1 MQIERPAD
9 GPALIVGHRGARGL
23 APENTIASFETA
35 RQIGVDWVELDV
47 HVSKDDQ
54 LVVMHDATVD
64 RTTDG
69 HGYLRDM
76 TLSEIRG
83 LDAGSWFD
91 SRFAGQ
97 KVPTLPE
104 VLEWGKGEPG
114 LVIELKG
121 GFQQA
126 LVPKVVDLIW
136 NHDRVSQVI
145 LISFNH
151 RAIQHVKALR
161 PEIRTGILYVARLVN
176 SVAVA
181 RDVGADA
188 LHPNYNYVDPDLVH
202 EAHTA
207 GLAVSTWTVNE
218 PEIMGKLVEM
228 GVDSI
233 ATDYPDRLVAVVE
246 DPQRAEHRQS

>member
-1 MQIERPAD
+1 MQTRKAID
-9 GPALIVGHRGARGL
+9 GPVLVVGHRGARGL
-23 APENTIASFETA
+23 APENTIASFDTA

-47 HVSKDDQ
+47 HVSRDDQ

-76 TLSEIRG
+76 TLAEIKA
-83 LDAGSWFD
+83 LDAGEWFD

-104 VLEWGKGEPG
+104 VLEWSEGELG

-121 GFQQA
+121 GFQQG
-126 LVPKVVDLIW
+126 LVPKVVDLLW
-136 NHDRVSQVI
+136 KHDRVDQVI

-151 RAIQHVKALR
+151 RAIQHVKALS
-161 PEIRTGILYVARLVN
+161 PEIRAGILYVARLVN

-207 GLAVSTWTVNE
+207 GLAVSTWTVND
-218 PEIMGKLVEM
+218 PEIMSKLIDM
-228 GVDSI
+228 GIDSI
-233 ATDYPDRLVAVVE
+233 ATDYPDRLMAVAHE
-246 DPQRAEHRQS
+246 PEGKE

>member
-1 MQIERPAD
+1 M
-9 GPALIVGHRGARGL
+9 
-23 APENTIASFETA
+23 
-35 RQIGVDWVELDV
+35 
-47 HVSKDDQ
+47 
-54 LVVMHDATVD
+54 
-64 RTTDG
+64 
-69 HGYLRDM
+69 
-76 TLSEIRG
+76 
-83 LDAGSWFD
+83 
-91 SRFAGQ
+91 
-97 KVPTLPE
+97 
-104 VLEWGKGEPG
+104 LEWSEGELG

-121 GFQQA
+121 GFEQA

-136 NHDRVSQVI
+136 KQDRVSQVI

-151 RAIQHVKALR
+151 RAIQHVKALS

-188 LHPNYNYVDPDLVH
+188 LHPNYNYVDPDLVR

-218 PEIMGKLVEM
+218 PESMGRLIEM

-233 ATDYPDRLVAVVE
+233 ATDYPDRLVAVLRNM
-246 DPQRAEHRQS
+246 PRTS